1 MRFFTVLFSLLLSLS
16 LNAQSIADYET
27 TQSGVTFTENK
38 GQVSD
43 QHYTPRPDVLYSGNS
58 GGLNF
63 HIRTDGISYQMTR
76 IDSWK
81 EDDMGLPEELAMP
94 DGASQPKDSVIDQ
107 MTIYR
112 TDINW
117 IGARSNFEVET
128 GRAKQGYNNYY
139 LPTCPD
145 GALNVLSY
153 DEVTFKNLYE
163 GIDLKWY
170 SNEGALEYDFIVS
183 PNTDYSQIKWEIEG
197 AEEISIGDE
206 GQLIITTPLGKIEE
220 QAPIAFQGEQEVD
233 IVKNF
238 ILSIRRLLLTRSK

>member
-1 MRFFTVLFSLLLSLS
+1 M
-16 LNAQSIADYET
+16 
-27 TQSGVTFTENK
+27 
-38 GQVSD
+38 
-43 QHYTPRPDVLYSGNS
+43 
-58 GGLNF
+58 
-63 HIRTDGISYQMTR
+63 
-76 IDSWK
+76 
-81 EDDMGLPEELAMP
+81 
-94 DGASQPKDSVIDQ
+94 
-107 MTIYR
+107 
-112 TDINW
+112 
-117 IGARSNFEVET
+117 
-128 GRAKQGYNNYY
+128 
-139 LPTCPD
+139 
-145 GALNVLSY
+145 NVLSY
-153 DEVTFKNLYE
+153 DEVTFQNLYE